1 MKIDLSQKMAL
12 ITGSAQGIGFAIAR
26 GLAHAGASVV
36 INGLTNEE
44 VNRGVEKLRAEFTS
58 VAVRGVVANVATAK
72 GVSAL
77 VAAVPT
83 VDILINNAGYYT
95 AQDFFETP
103 DDTWLDMFEV
113 NVMGGVRTARAYLN
127 GMAQRGWGRV
137 VFISSE
143 SGLHIPVDMIHYGM
157 TKTANLAVS
166 RGLAKRMAGTG
177 VTVNAVLPGPTL
189 SEGLQAFFE
198 EEQKKSGLPMEEI
211 AAAFV
216 VAHRPTSLVRRAQ
229 SVEEVANMVVY
240 LSSPQASSTT
250 GAALR
255 VDGGIVDTIG

>member
-1 MKIDLSQKMAL
+1 LSQKTAL

-36 INGLTNEE
+36 INGLTDEE
-44 VNRGVEKLRAEFTS
+44 VNRGVEKLRAELTS
-58 VAVRGVVANVATAK
+58 AEVRGVVANVATAK

-77 VAAVPT
+77 VAAAPT
-83 VDILINNAGYYT
+83 ADILINNAGYYT

-103 DDTWLDMFEV
+103 DDVWLQMFEV

-198 EEQKKSGLPMEEI
+198 EEQKKSGLSMEEI